1 MAIEND
7 QHKEN
12 YDYVALQFQLLR
24 NTIDIIKPYA
34 LAALLRNFSQKEV
47 DINVFENLCCKHPLT
62 QHDNILI
69 LIR

>member
-1 MAIEND
+1 MAAENE

-24 NTIDIIKPYA
+24 DIIKPYA

-47 DINVFENLCCKHPLT
+47 DMVMMYGYSEAYSERKIKHM
-62 QHDNILI
+62 Q
-69 LIR
+69 